1 MVEGGKID
9 WACHANDAASSIKNT
24 IAFDEA
30 VKEGIKFYNEHP
42 EDTIVIVTGD
52 HETGGLT
59 LGFAGTKYDSA
70 FTEIENQRMSYEAFN
85 TYVLNPF
92 KEANGSSAK
101 LADLMPEIEK
111 AFGVAD
117 LTDYELEMLE
127 DAFARSI
134 GGEVEISSDTQE
146 YLLYGGYEPLTM
158 TLTHI
163 LNQRAGLAWTSY
175 SHTGVPV
182 QTFALGAGQE
192 MFNGY
197 YDNTDIFK
205 YMKEIM
211 FADDSVAIAQ

>member
-1 MVEGGKID
+1 MKAERFD
-9 WACHANDAASSIKNT
+9 WACHANDAAASIHNT

-42 EDTIVIVTGD
+42 EETIVIITGD

-59 LGFAGTKYDSA
+59 LGFAGTKYGSA
-70 FTEIENQRMSYEAFN
+70 FTEIDKQKISYEAFD
-85 TYVLNPF
+85 TYVLKPYA
-92 KEANGSSAK
+92 KENAGSGI

-111 AFGVAD
+111 SFGLTD
-117 LTDYELEMLE
+117 LTDYEKEMLE
-127 DAFARSI
+127 DAFTRTMK
-134 GGEVEISSDTQE
+134 GEEVVSSETQD
-146 YLLYGGYEPLTM
+146 YLLYGGYSPLTM
-158 TLTHI
+158 TMTHL

-182 QTFALGAGQE
+182 QTFALGVGQD

-205 YMKEIM
+205 YMKKIM
-211 FADDSVAIAQ
+211 FAEDQVAMAQ